1 MMTCLHNLTNQP
13 SMRRLARNPLRS
25 ARLRRLLA
33 ALCAGLAVFLGLQ
46 CLRSTVETRP
56 AVVTTQHIRR
66 GDTITASVVA
76 VRDIPYDAAW
86 NNAFHTIDDVTGMVA
101 QIDIPDGGI
110 VTATMARASPMI
122 PQGHTA
128 VDVRL
133 ASSIDELDVG
143 DEVTLPGAVP
153 AQGDAGDDGG
163 ALRELASRAMVIGKP
178 AKDANGMA
186 TATFAM
192 SPDEAAAV
200 LQVQEYAAIIAVTR

>member
-56 AVVTTQHIRR
+56 AVVTTQRIRR

-143 DEVTLPGAVP
+143 DEV
-153 AQGDAGDDGG
+153 G
-163 ALRELASRAMVIGKP
+163 ALRELASRATVIGKP

>member
-1 MMTCLHNLTNQP
+1 M
-13 SMRRLARNPLRS
+13 
-25 ARLRRLLA
+25 
-33 ALCAGLAVFLGLQ
+33 FLGLQ

-56 AVVTTQHIRR
+56 AVVTTQRIRR
-66 GDTITASVVA
+66 GDMITASVVA

-143 DEVTLPGAVP
+143 DEVTLSGAVP

-163 ALRELASRAMVIGKP
+163 ALRELASRATVIGKP

>member
-13 SMRRLARNPLRS
+13 SMRRLARNPLRN

-56 AVVTTQHIRR
+56 AVVTTQRIRR

-110 VTATMARASPMI
+110 VTATMARA
-122 PQGHTA
+122 
-128 VDVRL
+128 
-133 ASSIDELDVG
+133 
-143 DEVTLPGAVP
+143 LP
-153 AQGDAGDDGG
+153 
-163 ALRELASRAMVIGKP
+163 
-178 AKDANGMA
+178 
-186 TATFAM
+186 
-192 SPDEAAAV
+192 
-200 LQVQEYAAIIAVTR
+200 

>member
-56 AVVTTQHIRR
+56 AV
-66 GDTITASVVA
+66 
-76 VRDIPYDAAW
+76 RDIPYDAAW
-86 NNAFHTIDDVTGMVA
+86 NDAFHTIDDVTGMVA

-143 DEVTLPGAVP
+143 DEVTLSGAVP
-153 AQGDAGDDGG
+153 TQGDAGDDGG
-163 ALRELASRAMVIGKP
+163 TLRELASRAMVIGKP

>member
-1 MMTCLHNLTNQP
+1 
-13 SMRRLARNPLRS
+13 
-25 ARLRRLLA
+25 
-33 ALCAGLAVFLGLQ
+33 
-46 CLRSTVETRP
+46 
-56 AVVTTQHIRR
+56 
-66 GDTITASVVA
+66 
-76 VRDIPYDAAW
+76 
-86 NNAFHTIDDVTGMVA
+86 
-101 QIDIPDGGI
+101 
-110 VTATMARASPMI
+110 MARASPMI

-143 DEVTLPGAVP
+143 DEVTLSGAVP
-153 AQGDAGDDGG
+153 TQGDAGDDGG
-163 ALRELASRAMVIGKP
+163 ALRELASRATVIGKP